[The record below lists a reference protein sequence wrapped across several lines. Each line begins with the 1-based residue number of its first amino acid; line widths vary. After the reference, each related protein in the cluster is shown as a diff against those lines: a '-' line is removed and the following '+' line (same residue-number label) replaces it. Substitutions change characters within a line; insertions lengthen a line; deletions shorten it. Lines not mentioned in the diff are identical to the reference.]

1 MYVFQ
6 VVETPNYM
14 CPEILAGIPYVY
26 KSDIFSF
33 DEFQIY
39 YFFLS

>member
-14 CPEILAGIPYVY
+14 CPEILVEIPYVY
-26 KSDIFSF
+26 KSDKLSL